1 MNQWMNKKQKN
12 RLIKIIITNS
22 VRNNHIKLMYLMW
35 LIVYRKLPRLTI
47 SIWLMQDQNIA
58 L

>member
-1 MNQWMNKKQKN
+1 MNKKQKN